1 MIQKDYFET
10 MQLLLIF
17 KIPLDFFSMRHFF
30 KKEKPITTIFLEFDS
45 IYTNKLNEILPILNI
60 SDD

>member
-1 MIQKDYFET
+1 MIQIEYFET

-17 KIPLDFFSMRHFF
+17 KIPLDFSTRHFF

-45 IYTNKLNEILPILNI
+45 IYTNQMKFFRF
-60 SDD
+60 